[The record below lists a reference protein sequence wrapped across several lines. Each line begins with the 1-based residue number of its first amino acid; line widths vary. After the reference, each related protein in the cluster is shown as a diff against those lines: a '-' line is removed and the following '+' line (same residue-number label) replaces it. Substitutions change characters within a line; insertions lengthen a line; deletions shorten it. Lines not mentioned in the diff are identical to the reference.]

1 MLIYPTSHPR
11 DESAS
16 NPECPMPESVLLER
30 VGGVA
35 RVTLNRPDVLNSFN
49 VEMFTRMLAALDEV
63 GADKSVRAVL
73 ITGSGRG
80 FSAGQD
86 LAGGMIE
93 GSYGDHVEHTWNK
106 VVRRLHSMEKPIVAA
121 VNGVAAGAGA
131 NLALNCDFV
140 VAAEEASFI
149 QAFINIGLVPDSGG
163 SWVLPHLVGTAQA
176 TAMLMLGEKIPA
188 QRAYDMG
195 MIYKVVPLAGLE
207 GEAMGLATRLAAM
220 PTMAIALT
228 KQLIHAA
235 TTNTLADQLLA
246 EAEMQ
251 TIAGRSVDHAE
262 GVAAFKEKRKAVFRG
277 E

>member
-1 MLIYPTSHPR
+1 
-11 DESAS
+11 
-16 NPECPMPESVLLER
+16 MPETILLER

-49 VEMFTRMLAALDEV
+49 PEMFSRMLAVLDEV
-63 GADKSVRAVL
+63 GADRSVRAVL

-86 LAGGMIE
+86 LAGGISE
-93 GSYGDHVEHTWNK
+93 GSYGDHLEHSWNK
-106 VVRRLHSMEKPIVAA
+106 VVRRLRAMEKPVVAA

-140 VAAEEASFI
+140 IAAEEASFI
-149 QAFINIGLVPDSGG
+149 QAFINIGLVPDTGG
-163 SWVLPHLVGTAQA
+163 SWILPHLVGTAHA
-176 TAMLMLGEKIPA
+176 AAMLMLGEKVPA
-188 QRAYDMG
+188 QRAYELG
-195 MIYKVVPLAGLE
+195 MVYKVVPLAGLE

-228 KQLIHAA
+228 KQLIQAA
-235 TTNTLADQLLA
+235 ATNTLAEQLVA

-251 TIAGRSVDHAE
+251 TIAGKSADHGE
-262 GVAAFKEKRKAVFRG
+262 GVAAFREKRKAVFKG